1 MRPFAIAILIVL
13 IMLGSGFAASQQ
25 PDSPQ
30 KKSCKDHPKVI
41 GACFTVSGRLSVY
54 NGAPTLRIWKIGTR
68 RMLGVSE
75 QRFQEVG
82 YVNVPEDIR
91 SKVNFDTDLFGN
103 FLVCPFTRQRA
114 GEMQLVC
121 VESGKN
127 LEARAKK

>member
-1 MRPFAIAILIVL
+1 MRAFAILIFLVVV
-13 IMLGSGFAASQQ
+13 GSSFAASQNSDKVQ
-25 PDSPQ
+25 S
-30 KKSCKDHPKVI
+30 KSCKDHPKVI

-54 NGAPTLRIWKIGTR
+54 NGAPTLRIWKTGTR

-91 SKVNFDTDLFGN
+91 TKVNFDTDLFGS
-103 FLVCPFTRQRA
+103 FLVCPFTRSRP
-114 GEMQLVC
+114 GEMQMVC

-127 LEARAKK
+127 LQTRVRN